1 MILEQKNLIQSSYS
15 MDQGNVQGKTVVTIA
30 NNDDADVTRRE
41 IISKVVPA
49 QHGIKIKDT
58 AKMRDWRF
66 LVNFKSPNSKKKFE
80 NIIAT
85 DDKFRF
91 NDSGRLMPTMHLK
104 GLNMAYEEQ
113 TIPGLIAVYNPEI
126 SAYLDENQLD
136 VDRAIEIRK
145 KRQHPTNPH
154 LCNVIMRVKPEIRN
168 IMMNELNGRV
178 NIEYSYIHIED
189 MSPLRQC
196 FHCYGFKHFAEFCP
210 RKNRQFC
217 LHCGGEHLLDQCM
230 SREDAPTCINCRL
243 EGLPSQRSH
252 TATSRLPIF
261 AIPTVSTSCVS
272 PNRPSVVASLL

>member
-1 MILEQKNLIQSSYS
+1 

-136 VDRAIEIRK
+136 PLK
-145 KRQHPTNPH
+145 
-154 LCNVIMRVKPEIRN
+154 
-168 IMMNELNGRV
+168 
-178 NIEYSYIHIED
+178 HI
-189 MSPLRQC
+189 
-196 FHCYGFKHFAEFCP
+196 AEFCP

-217 LHCGGEHLLDQCM
+217 LHCGGDHLLDQCM